1 MESGSLGFL
10 QVLTEVEILMLIFS
24 FFTHLSNLVDLW
36 IMQLMLWQELKTQ
49 WWMKHTWNLLR
60 SKPNRQK
67 AKQNRIKSSL
77 DRGVHRFWVTN

>member
-49 WWMKHTWNLLR
+49 
-60 SKPNRQK
+60 
-67 AKQNRIKSSL
+67 
-77 DRGVHRFWVTN
+77 